1 MPDKKNISILGC
13 GWYGLALAK
22 HLISLTYKV
31 KGSTTS
37 AQKAEILNS
46 KGIQGSIIDL
56 GSPTSIEN
64 TSFFSADL
72 LIITTPAKDSTSGIT
87 YLDQIDN
94 LIKTI
99 IKNKVKLVILI
110 SSTSVYG
117 EPNREVTENDPPT
130 PNTGTGKLLATA
142 ERKFLDCPAFR
153 TTILRF
159 GGLYGPGRD
168 PGRFLAGKKM
178 IPDGLAP
185 VNLIHLQDCIG
196 ITISIIEREAF
207 GHIINA
213 CSPTHPSRKDFYTTA
228 ALRSQL
234 EPPVFIEECKNWKIV
249 SSVKITELL
258 DYQFNFYC
266 GDKF

>member
-13 GWYGLALAK
+13 GWYGLALAEQ
-22 HLISLTYKV
+22 LISLNYGI

-37 AQKAEILNS
+37 AQKAEMLNS
-46 KGIQGSIIDL
+46 KGIHGSTINL
-56 GSPTSIEN
+56 ESPTSIEN
-64 TSFFSADL
+64 TSFFTTDL
-72 LIITTPAKDSTSGIT
+72 LIITIPARDSTSGIT
-87 YLDQIDN
+87 YLDQIDI

-99 IKNKVKLVILI
+99 IKNEVKLVILI

-117 EPNREVTENDPPT
+117 EPNKEVTENDPPN
-130 PNTGTGKLLATA
+130 PNTSGGKLLATA
-142 ERKFLDCPAFR
+142 EQKFMDCPAFR

-178 IPDGLAP
+178 IPNGLAP

-196 ITISIIEREAF
+196 ITISIIEKEAF
-207 GHIINA
+207 GHVINA
-213 CSPTHPSRKDFYTTA
+213 CSPVHPSRKDFYTAA
-228 ALRSQL
+228 ALRSRL
-234 EPPVFIEECKNWKIV
+234 ESPIFIEECKNWKIV